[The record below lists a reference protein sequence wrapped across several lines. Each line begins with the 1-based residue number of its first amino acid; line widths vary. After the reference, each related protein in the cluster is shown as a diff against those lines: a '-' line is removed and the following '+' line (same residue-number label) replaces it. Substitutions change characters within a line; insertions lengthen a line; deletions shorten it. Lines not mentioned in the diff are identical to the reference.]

1 MEACNKCPECKCNS
15 EEKLINP
22 QPEGQAPITGY
33 RKMSEA
39 DVEMIN
45 TVKALGAT
53 IGDVMQNI
61 ANHPD
66 VDLRWLQLANDNLQT
81 GLMQATRSIAKPST
95 YA

>member
-1 MEACNKCPECKCNS
+1 MSDTPNLD
-15 EEKLINP
+15 KLIDP

-45 TVKALGAT
+45 RIKDASNALGA
-53 IGDVMQNI
+53 VMKELE
-61 ANHPD
+61 NHPN
-66 VDLRWLQLANDNLQT
+66 VDMRWLQLANDNIQT
-81 GLMQATRSIAKPST
+81 GTMQACRSVAKPNT

>member
-1 MEACNKCPECKCNS
+1 MSDTQK
-15 EEKLINP
+15 EKLIDP

-45 TVKALGAT
+45 RIKEASNALGE
-53 IGDVMQNI
+53 VMKEL
-61 ANHPD
+61 ADHPN
-66 VDLRWLQLANDNLQT
+66 VDKRWLQLANDNIQT
-81 GLMQATRSIAKPST
+81 GTMQACRSVAKPNT